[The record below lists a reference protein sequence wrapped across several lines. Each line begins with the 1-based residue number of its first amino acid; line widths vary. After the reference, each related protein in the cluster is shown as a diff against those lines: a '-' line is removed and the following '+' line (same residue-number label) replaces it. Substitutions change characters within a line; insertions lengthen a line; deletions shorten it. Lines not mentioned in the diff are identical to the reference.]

1 MDLVKFVEDN
11 LYKILF
17 GPFLNTLSHK
27 GPCQTSMLE
36 VFFAETVNGKKLFS
50 QKNNSIMDV
59 WQGPKYASEIVC
71 DTDKFMDDR
80 I

>member
-1 MDLVKFVEDN
+1 
-11 LYKILF
+11 
-17 GPFLNTLSHK
+17 
-27 GPCQTSMLE
+27 MLE
-36 VFFAETVNGKKLFS
+36 GFFAETVNGKKLFS